1 MFGLPDQAVGAIVAA
16 IIGGFVAFLSLVISK
31 EQTVSNFRQ
40 QWIDALRQ
48 DIASLV
54 SHITGIHGES
64 IVERTE
70 PKDDLWRRVKGDFT
84 RFNEVIVRIRLRLNP
99 DESRKKE
106 KPATVA
112 VLDALKDVESIFSS
126 LEPQFHK
133 LEGLV
138 ATLVTNSQVI
148 LKENW
153 KRVRSGEPI
162 YRFSKWTAL
171 VVAVLL
177 VGALILHHFRMI

>member
-70 PKDDLWRRVKGDFT
+70 PKDDLWRRVKDDFT

-112 VLDALKDVESIFSS
+112 VLD
-126 LEPQFHK
+126 
-133 LEGLV
+133 
-138 ATLVTNSQVI
+138 
-148 LKENW
+148 
-153 KRVRSGEPI
+153 
-162 YRFSKWTAL
+162 
-171 VVAVLL
+171 
-177 VGALILHHFRMI
+177 